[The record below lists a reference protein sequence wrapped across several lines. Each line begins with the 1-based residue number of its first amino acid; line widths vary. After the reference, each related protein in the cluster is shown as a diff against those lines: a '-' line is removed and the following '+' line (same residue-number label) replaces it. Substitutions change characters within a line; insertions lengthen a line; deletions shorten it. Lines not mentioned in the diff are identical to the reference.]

1 MAEFLP
7 FHGLL
12 PTPEKAAQVS
22 AVPYDVVNTAEAA
35 ELAAGNPLS
44 FLHVS
49 RPEIDMTPGID
60 LHSDEVYEQAGNAFR
75 KLCAEAP
82 LTLDAGE
89 HLYIYRLIM
98 NGRAQTGVI
107 GAASAEEYRNGIIK
121 KHEKTRQDKEDDRT
135 RHVMTL
141 RSHTGPAFFTY
152 RDSKNIDT
160 LIAAET
166 AKAPLFDFTSPD
178 GIQHT
183 VWRPDE
189 AASRRLSE
197 LFRSDVPVFYIAD
210 GHHRSAAAART
221 AAECAPKNPAHTGKE
236 DYNYFLAVAFPASQL
251 AIMPYNRVVRDL
263 NGMDEAAFVAA
274 LEKEFT
280 VTAANDGE
288 VAQPGEFKF
297 YINGTWRLAQPK
309 FDISKLGVVEGLD
322 ASWMQSRILAP
333 MLGVDDPR
341 TSKKIDFIGG
351 IRGTRELVKLV
362 NSGDYAVAF
371 SLHAVT
377 LDQLMAIAD
386 AGEIMP
392 PKSTWFEP
400 KLRDGLVSH
409 NF

>member
-1 MAEFLP
+1 MAQFLP

-12 PTPEKAAQVS
+12 PRPEKAAAVS

-35 ELAAGNPLS
+35 ALAAGNPHS

-49 RPEIDMTPGID
+49 RPEIDLEPGID
-60 LHSDEVYEQAGNAFR
+60 LHDDRVYAQAGAAFR

-82 LTLDAGE
+82 LTLDKGL
-89 HLYIYRLIM
+89 HLYLYRLIM

-107 GAASAEEYRNGIIK
+107 GAASAEEYRSGIIK
-121 KHEKTRQDKEDDRT
+121 RHEKTRADKEDDRT
-135 RHVMTL
+135 RHVMEL

-152 RDSKNIDT
+152 RDDKQIDA
-160 LIAAET
+160 LVGDECR
-166 AKAPLFDFTSPD
+166 KAPLFDFTSPD
-178 GIQHT
+178 GIRHT
-183 VWRPDE
+183 VWRLDE
-189 AASRRLSE
+189 AVSKRLSS
-197 LFRSDVPVFYIAD
+197 LFESNVPVFYIAD

-221 AAECAPKNPAHTGKE
+221 AAECAPKNPNHTGKE
-236 DYNYFLAVAFPASQL
+236 DYNYFLAVAFPATQL

-263 NGMDEAAFVAA
+263 NGRTPEKFVEE
-274 LEKEFT
+274 LGGKFT
-280 VTAANDGE
+280 VTPSPDGT
-288 VAQPGEFKF
+288 VAKPGEFKF
-297 YINGTWRLAQPK
+297 YLGGKWFLAVPK
-309 FDISKLGVVEGLD
+309 FDISKLGVVDGLD
-322 ASWMQSRILAP
+322 ASWLQAEVLAP

-351 IRGTRELVKLV
+351 IRGTAELEKLV
-362 NSGDYAVAF
+362 NSGEYMVAF

>member
-1 MAEFLP
+1 MATLKP
-7 FHGLL
+7 FHGLM
-12 PTPEKAAQVS
+12 PSPEKAAEVS
-22 AVPYDVVNTAEAA
+22 AVPYDVVNSEEAA
-35 ELAAGNPLS
+35 VLAAGNPLS

-49 RPEIDMTPGID
+49 RPEIDLAPGID
-60 LHSDEVYEQAGNAFR
+60 LHDDKVYAQAKAAFDR
-75 KLCAEAP
+75 IIAEAP

-98 NGRAQTGVI
+98 NGRSQTGII
-107 GAASAEEYRNGIIK
+107 GAASAAEYNAGIIK
-121 KHEKTRQDKEDDRT
+121 KHEKTRKDKEDDRT

-152 RDSKNIDT
+152 RAVDQINA

-166 AKAPLFDFTSPD
+166 ARPALFDFTSPD

-183 VWRPDE
+183 VWRMDE
-189 AASRRLSE
+189 NKSTELSA
-197 LFRSDVPVFYIAD
+197 LFAEKVPVFYIAD

-221 AAECAPKNPAHTGKE
+221 AAECAPNNPAHTDNE
-236 DYNYFLAVAFPASQL
+236 DYNFFLTVAFPDSEL
-251 AIMPYNRVVRDL
+251 AIMPYNRAVKTL
-263 NGMDEAAFVAA
+263 NGLDEAGFIAA

-280 VTAANDGE
+280 VSDAADGT
-288 VAQPGEFKF
+288 VARPGEFKF
-297 YINGTWRLAQPK
+297 YLNGTWRLAVPK
-309 FDISKLGVVEGLD
+309 FDISKFDEIGRLD
-322 ASWMQSRILAP
+322 ASWLQDRVLAP
-333 MLGVDDPR
+333 ILGIDDPR
-341 TSKKIDFIGG
+341 TSTGIDFIGG
-351 IRGTRELVKLV
+351 IRGTAELEKLV
-362 NSGDYAVAF
+362 NTGSHAVTI

-386 AGEIMP
+386 AGKIMP